1 MHVLDR
7 PAAVDEL
14 RSQPIEQRRVGAGL
28 AGFAE
33 VVRRRDEAAPEV
45 ELPNAVDHHAGCQRM
60 PGAGD
65 PLGQREPPAGR
76 ERVRRLGDG
85 RLGLGQDLEKFRLH
99 FFAGPSGVAA
109 DQQVRVHRF
118 GAVFADGYRVFAA
131 VPRWLGVLRFVR
143 LVLPRKNFKRRDE
156 RRVGGGVPFVLGLV
170 VEADVPEEGQH
181 LVVVPL
187 RDGIEHVIMA
197 TRAANRQAHEGF
209 RRGLE
214 HVVEPFEL
222 GGARVVRFVIP
233 DTEPVKTGGDQ
244 AVIVHVRQ
252 LVAGDLLHHEPVVR
266 LVLVERADDVV
277 AVFPDKRFFIVALVA
292 VGLGE
297 AHDVEPMAAP
307 AFAVLRQ
314 AEQMLD
320 EPWPGVGRVVVHERL
335 HLAIGRRQA
344 DEVKVRAANE
354 RGLVGDRVRGDTPGV
369 ELRLDQLINRRLVA
383 VALGQARTL
392 DRAER
397 PVVTVFIGD

>member
-1 MHVLDR
+1 M
-7 PAAVDEL
+7 
-14 RSQPIEQRRVGAGL
+14 
-28 AGFAE
+28 
-33 VVRRRDEAAPEV
+33 
-45 ELPNAVDHHAGCQRM
+45 
-60 PGAGD
+60 
-65 PLGQREPPAGR
+65 
-76 ERVRRLGDG
+76 
-85 RLGLGQDLEKFRLH
+85 
-99 FFAGPSGVAA
+99 
-109 DQQVRVHRF
+109 
-118 GAVFADGYRVFAA
+118 
-131 VPRWLGVLRFVR
+131 
-143 LVLPRKNFKRRDE
+143 
-156 RRVGGGVPFVLGLV
+156 
-170 VEADVPEEGQH
+170 
-181 LVVVPL
+181 
-187 RDGIEHVIMA
+187 IMA
-197 TRAANRQAHEGF
+197 TRAANRQAHESF

-214 HVVEPFEL
+214 HVVERFEL

-233 DTEPVKTGGDQ
+233 DAESIKTGGDQ

-307 AFAVLRQ
+307 ALAVLRQ

-320 EPWPGVGRVVVHERL
+320 EPWPGVGRSVVHERL
-335 HLAIGRRQA
+335 HLTIGRRQA

-383 VALGQARTL
+383 VALGQARML